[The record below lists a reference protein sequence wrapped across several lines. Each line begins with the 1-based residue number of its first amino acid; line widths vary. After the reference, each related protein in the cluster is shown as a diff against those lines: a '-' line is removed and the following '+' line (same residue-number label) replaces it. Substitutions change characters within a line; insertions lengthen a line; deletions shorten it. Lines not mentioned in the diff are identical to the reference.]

1 MPDVIKPGPPG
12 GDEDEQEEEQVVT
25 MDVMG
30 NSGREFPLQVIMLVL
45 VLLGWVHA
53 NGLPVCRC

>member
-30 NSGREFPLQVIMLVL
+30 NSGREFPLQVS
-45 VLLGWVHA
+45 HF
-53 NGLPVCRC
+53 